1 MMRGNRGR
9 EESGEERGRDR
20 ERDIYIYI
28 YIYIYNIYIIY
39 KLLKIIS

>member
-28 YIYIYNIYIIY
+28 YIIYIIY